1 MTENKD
7 YCDRCPNQCPIDQ
20 VMCARGEAYAARL
33 ARGEEGPSSGPLSPG
48 GGREK
53 MDHSHHHGPDYPDG
67 HEGPHGHDRPDFSDG
82 HEKPHGHH
90 GPDFSDSHEG
100 PRGHDR
106 PDFSAAFHRPGP
118 AGGPRRPGAEAE
130 HRPPRRPP
138 MGPAGDF
145 RQAPLDGPEME
156 DDGSLASLLLRCAH
170 TLRHFRGRAD
180 SQTRVLHLLRARNGM
195 SQQELLLR
203 LGIQPGSLSE
213 LVGKLEDKGLITRQ
227 RDVTDKRRVNL
238 YLTEEG
244 LASLLS
250 PARLDEADQRFSALT
265 GEEQSTLKSLLT
277 KLLCAQSGENRS

>member
-1 MTENKD
+1 
-7 YCDRCPNQCPIDQ
+7 
-20 VMCARGEAYAARL
+20 
-33 ARGEEGPSSGPLSPG
+33 
-48 GGREK
+48 
-53 MDHSHHHGPDYPDG
+53 
-67 HEGPHGHDRPDFSDG
+67 
-82 HEKPHGHH
+82 
-90 GPDFSDSHEG
+90 
-100 PRGHDR
+100 
-106 PDFSAAFHRPGP
+106 
-118 AGGPRRPGAEAE
+118 
-130 HRPPRRPP
+130 
-138 MGPAGDF
+138 
-145 RQAPLDGPEME
+145 ME

-277 KLLCAQSGENRS
+277 KLLCAKSGENRS

>member
-33 ARGEEGPSSGPLSPG
+33 ARGGEDPSGGPLSPE
-48 GGREK
+48 GGREN

-67 HEGPHGHDRPDFSDG
+67 HEGPHGHDRPDFS
-82 HEKPHGHH
+82 
-90 GPDFSDSHEG
+90 
-100 PRGHDR
+100 
-106 PDFSAAFHRPGP
+106 AAFPRPGP

-138 MGPAGDF
+138 MGPVGDF
-145 RQAPLDGPEME
+145 RRPPLDGPEME